1 MFDALIIPD
10 DGMQTTHALTIKKR
24 ATAEEIQADLKDRI
38 DRCISRDAKFAGC
51 EAPRP
56 RAVRRRDETAPN
68 WTVDGFPGLQPGC
81 FGALVKIVDQARL
94 EYDLV
99 S

>member
-1 MFDALIIPD
+1 MFDAFIPP
-10 DGMQTTHALTIKKR
+10 DGTQATQALTIRKR
-24 ATAEEIQADLKDRI
+24 ATADEIQEDLKERI
-38 DRCISRDAKFAGC
+38 DRCIARDAKFAGC

-56 RAVRRRDETAPN
+56 RPVEPRDERAPN

-94 EYDLV
+94 EYELV
-99 S
+99 L